1 MENILVLDSGIGG
14 LYTVNVLKQEY
25 PQFNYIYFKDSF
37 NCPYGNKCKEDLFK
51 IAQININFVLKR
63 CKIAGVVLACNTLS
77 TNCVNELKSVYN
89 FPIFTVEPPL
99 NKISKPCLVLCTK
112 TCYNA
117 LKRGLSG
124 KEKSYSEITT
134 FETIINNQRT
144 IFCAMHNLA
153 FKIEQNIKNKTFL
166 YKYLQKV
173 VQPVKTEN
181 INQIILGCTHY
192 NFVKQEIN
200 AIVTSCEFLEGSQFV
215 NLKMLES

>member
-14 LYTVNVLKQEY
+14 LYTAKILKKKY
-25 PQFNYIYFKDSF
+25 PNFNYIYFKDTF
-37 NCPYGNKCKEDLFK
+37 NCPYGNKSKEELL
-51 IAQININFVLKR
+51 ILAQENINFVLKR
-63 CKIAGVVLACNTLS
+63 YKIKAVVLACNTLS
-77 TNCVNELKSVYN
+77 TNCITGLKKVYN
-89 FPIFTVEPPL
+89 LPVYAVKPPL
-99 NKISKPCLVLCTK
+99 NKITKPCLVLCTK

-134 FETIINNQRT
+134 FETNINNQKT
-144 IFCAMHNLA
+144 IICAMHNLA

-173 VQPVKTEN
+173 LQPVKTEN

-192 NFVKQEIN
+192 NFVKQELN
-200 AIVTSCEFLEGSQFV
+200 AIFNSCEFLEGSELV
-215 NLKMLES
+215 NLKMLNA